1 MSTLRASL
9 LLCAGLVAGCGG
21 DDTVSPCRPACASGT
36 HCDGTS
42 RVPDALADMSSAVG
56 ADLAGT
62 CSPAR
67 TRMNQIGAA
76 GCEINISTDVANCG
90 ACGTVC
96 KLEHATAGCSDTCF
110 LSACDFGFDDCN
122 GNPKDGCE
130 TTTLDDVKNCG
141 GCGKACPL
149 PFNATNL

>member
-1 MSTLRASL
+1 GMCIDSDTDVAHCGGCGMTCMPAPHAMAS
-9 LLCAGLVAGCGG
+9 CAGGRCGLG
-21 DDTVSPCRPACASGT
+21 PCNPQWADCNR
-36 HCDGTS
+36 
-42 RVPDALADMSSAVG
+42 DAAD
-56 ADLAGT
+56 
-62 CSPAR
+62 
-67 TRMNQIGAA
+67 
-76 GCEINISTDVANCG
+76 GCEINIRTDVANCG

-141 GCGKACPL
+141 G
-149 PFNATNL
+149 